1 MGYYIK
7 VNHNDLVDA
16 ANAID
21 TYIEKLNS
29 NMKITDDWV
38 DSLTSASWK
47 HADANKFKI
56 KWEEARG
63 SSAVTGQLK
72 KSLKNYAAS
81 LRFASDQYK
90 DAQSASIEES
100 RWLW

>member
-16 ANAID
+16 ANVID
-21 TYIEKLNS
+21 KYITKLNS
-29 NMKITDDWV
+29 NMKKADDWV
-38 DSLTSASWK
+38 DSLTSTSWK
-47 HADANKFKI
+47 HADANEFKI
-56 KWEEARG
+56 KWEKSRD

-72 KSLKNYAAS
+72 KSLKNYSES

-90 DAQSASIEES
+90 EAQSASLEEA